1 MDFSSLIWGAIPV
14 ILGVPFIWGRLS
26 KVLKALKELGEV
38 FEAVSKGLADK
49 KLTSEEID
57 TIKREIREAIVAF
70 KAILK

>member
-14 ILGVPFIWGRLS
+14 ILGIPIIWGKLS

-38 FEAVSKGLADK
+38 FAAVSKGLEDK
-49 KLTSEEID
+49 KLTPEEII
-57 TIKREIREAIVAF
+57 TIKTEVREAIVAF